1 MQALV
6 TPGWRVIAYQ
16 EELDRKQQHKAIKSL
31 LRMITLNLKYLEV
44 TGRKKKI

>member
-16 EELDRKQQHKAIKSL
+16 EEVDRKQQHKAIKS

-44 TGRKKKI
+44 NGRKKKT